1 MIKEY
6 LQNNLFSFLLVVI
19 FVSFFILTIGLAWT
33 EPTAAPPGG
42 NVSAPLNV
50 GPTGQVKRGGLTL
63 NTGGASI
70 GLVVVSGN
78 VGIGITDPQQK
89 LDVAGGYIRSDTGFC
104 IKNDCITGWPAG
116 GGGEGPIPWSRL
128 TNFPP
133 GCPSGQ
139 FVTAVGSNLTC
150 ATPPSGGGAGGGG
163 EGPIP
168 WSRLTNFP
176 PGCPSGQFVTA
187 VGSNLTCTAPTYER
201 GITRLDQGTGIILSP
216 NPITQSGTI
225 SADTN
230 YLQRRIN
237 GKCQSGYAIREIRS
251 DGSVVC
257 EQISGGGS
265 SCTYSSGAQCHVIQS
280 CPASAGT
287 KYQIFRCNNGTW
299 ETQYNCHN
307 QSYGS
312 YCGQ

>member
-33 EPTAAPPGG
+33 EPNSNPPGG

-104 IKNDCITGWPAG
+104 IKNNCITSWPAG
-116 GGGEGPIPWSRL
+116 GGGEGPISWSRL

-150 ATPPSGGGAGGGG
+150 ATPPSGGGGGGGG
-163 EGPIP
+163 EGPIS

-187 VGSNLTCTAPTYER
+187 VGSNLTCTAPT

-230 YLQRRIN
+230 YLQRRIT
-237 GKCQSGYAIREIRS
+237 GSCSSGYAIREIRS

-257 EQISGGGS
+257 EQISGGS
-265 SCTYSSGAQCHVIQS
+265 SCTWAGKTYSNGAYCHVLQS
-280 CPASAGT
+280 CPGT
-287 KYQIFRCNNGTW
+287 SPKYQNFVCRDGSWQIWRDC
-299 ETQYNCHN
+299 YSD
-307 QSYGS
+307 SYGS

>member
-104 IKNDCITGWPAG
+104 IKNDCITGWPG
-116 GGGEGPIPWSRL
+116 
-128 TNFPP
+128 
-133 GCPSGQ
+133 
-139 FVTAVGSNLTC
+139 
-150 ATPPSGGGAGGGG
+150 GGGG

-187 VGSNLTCTAPTYER
+187 VGSNLTCTAPTDER

-216 NPITQSGTI
+216 NPITRSGTI
-225 SADTN
+225 SADTD

-251 DGSVVC
+251 DGNVVC

-265 SCTYSSGAQCHVIQS
+265 SCTWAGKTYSSGAQCHVIQS